1 MIKDLNSMENLYKID
16 IYDKRT
22 GKNTEESG
30 FYFGNLKDILTRL
43 DFNINEIDRELKVS
57 KIELKHIDFSRPT
70 HKVDFTCF
78 DETIEELKLAT
89 KLDFGHYRF

>member
-1 MIKDLNSMENLYKID
+1 MENLYKID
-16 IYDKRT
+16 IYDTRT

-30 FYFGNLKDILTRL
+30 FYFGNLEDILTRL

-70 HKVDFTCF
+70 HKVDLHVLMKQ
-78 DETIEELKLAT
+78 LKS
-89 KLDFGHYRF
+89 